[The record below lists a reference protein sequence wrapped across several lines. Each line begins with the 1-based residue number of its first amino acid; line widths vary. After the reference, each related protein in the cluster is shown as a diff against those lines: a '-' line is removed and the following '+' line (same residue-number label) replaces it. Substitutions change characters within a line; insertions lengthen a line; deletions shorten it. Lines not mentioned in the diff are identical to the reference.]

1 MRTIA
6 ADYAYTLDGGLRP
19 IPRPL
24 ITVGQNGRIISVN
37 QYEDTD
43 SLPDGT
49 EYHQGTLAPG
59 FVNAHCHIELSHLK
73 DAFKEATGMS
83 GFINQINEL
92 RESVDKEGRLK
103 AMEAEFKNFS
113 LQGVVAVSDISNCNE
128 SFIFKKEYLNY
139 SHSDEKP
146 LFPVYY
152 RTFVELFGTEK
163 QDAPQILAGGQR
175 VADEA
180 SAMGLEASVTP
191 HSCYT
196 MSPRLLEITAK
207 RGLESGII
215 SYHSQESQEEED
227 MIMKGSGAL
236 ADNYRGRGLS
246 TPPVTGATALE
257 YFIDRLLEAE
267 KENGGGNSKAQ
278 KQAGKIGGRINL
290 VHNVVISQRS
300 IDRAKE
306 TLLSPFFTIC
316 PLSNIFIHRQLPPIG
331 LMRRNN
337 LKICLGTDSLSSNH
351 ILDMVREMECLQKSF
366 PDLEL
371 GEILSW
377 TCANGAELLA
387 RQDILGS
394 IAPGKT
400 PGLVLLENLQ
410 DFKITERTTS
420 RRIV

>member
-6 ADYAYTLDGGLRP
+6 ADYAYTLDGGLSP

-49 EYHQGTLAPG
+49 EYHQGTLVPG

-113 LQGVVAVSDISNCNE
+113 RQGVVAVSDISNCNE

-207 RGLESGII
+207 
-215 SYHSQESQEEED
+215 QESQEEED

-351 ILDMVREMECLQKSF
+351 ILDMVREMECLQNNF

-377 TCANGAELLA
+377 ACANGAELLA